1 MHICIAG
8 LYSSSVNI
16 PCRPQKIF
24 VSKLIYEL
32 RVVFSAH
39 GIHIPKNEKLSVSD
53 GYNLLT
59 GLKDY
64 LSVFHFHFPAQ
75 S

>member
-1 MHICIAG
+1 M
-8 LYSSSVNI
+8 
-16 PCRPQKIF
+16 
-24 VSKLIYEL
+24 
-32 RVVFSAH
+32 FSAH

-59 GLKDY
+59 GFKDY